1 MITFSAQTPAQLG
14 AVLRG
19 YRRMRGLTQEQ
30 LASRLGLTQKAI
42 SHAETSPERMGVDRL
57 FQILAGLNVEFALR
71 DRASPKTQ
79 SEW

>member
-19 YRRMRGLTQEQ
+19 YRRARGLTQDQ
-30 LASRLGLTQKAI
+30 LATRLGLTQKAI
-42 SHAETSPERMGVDRL
+42 SHAETYPDRLGVDRL
-57 FQILAGLNVEFALR
+57 FQILAGLNVEFVLR
-71 DRASPKTQ
+71 DRTPQKTQ